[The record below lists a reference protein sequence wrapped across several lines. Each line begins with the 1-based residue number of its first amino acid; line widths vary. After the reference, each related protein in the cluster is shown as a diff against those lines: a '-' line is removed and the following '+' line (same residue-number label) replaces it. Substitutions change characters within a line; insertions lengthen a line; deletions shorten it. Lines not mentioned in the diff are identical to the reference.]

1 MPLSNP
7 WWESRSSERYWIEIT
22 SRENLG
28 EDLLSPKTG
37 VGGRP
42 TPGYESMTHV
52 NVGDIVFHYWQQQ
65 GQEPAIVSY
74 SQVIGAA
81 FDSTITWR
89 PHGKNASR
97 LQPRKSVAWQVPLG
111 GMTDLARPVT
121 LSDLRAKSDQ
131 LKSVFDAL
139 RNTHGDP
146 VYFPFAWY
154 QGKLRAQQLYLTKF
168 PADLVALFPDLQ
180 VLAPS
185 AINDVSPRP
194 RTAEPRSK
202 TSGYISD
209 PELRRAIEIQA
220 MNQADVLLKE
230 LGYSTRDVSA
240 SSPYDIHAER
250 GDEVLAVEV
259 KGSTGTA
266 TTVELTIGEVKKA
279 QESGIGSM
287 LVVVDQIP
295 AAKTDSG
302 IQTGAGRVRFWP
314 DWSPDQLSDRL
325 MPIRFRYLL
334 EPEDE

>member
-1 MPLSNP
+1 MALANP
-7 WWESRSSERYWIEIT
+7 WWESSPNERYWIEIT

-52 NVGDIVFHYWQQQ
+52 KDGDIAFHYWQQP

-97 LQPRKSVAWQVPLG
+97 LKPRRSVAWQVPLG
-111 GMTDLARPVT
+111 GMIDLARPVS

-131 LKSVFDAL
+131 LRALFDSL
-139 RNTHGDP
+139 REAHGDP

-154 QGKLRAQQLYLTKF
+154 EGTLRAQQLYLTKF
-168 PADLVALFPDLQ
+168 PADLIALFSDLQ

-185 AINDVSPRP
+185 PFSGGAPRP
-194 RTAEPRSK
+194 KAVEPRSK
-202 TSGYISD
+202 TAGYISD
-209 PELRRAIEIQA
+209 PELRRAIELQA
-220 MNQADVLLKE
+220 MKQADALLVE
-230 LGYSTRDVSA
+230 LGYSTTDVSA
-240 SSPYDIHAER
+240 NSPYDIHAIR

-259 KGSTGTA
+259 KGSMTTA
-266 TTVELTIGEVKKA
+266 TTVEVTIGEVKKA
-279 QESGIGSM
+279 QEPGIGSM
-287 LVVVDQIP
+287 LVVVDQILVT
-295 AAKTDSG
+295 KTDG
-302 IQTGAGRVRFWP
+302 VIQTGAGRVLLAR
-314 DWSPDQLSDRL
+314 
-325 MPIRFRYLL
+325 L
-334 EPEDE
+334 EPRPKE

>member
-7 WWESRSSERYWIEIT
+7 WWESSASERYWIEIT

-52 NVGDIVFHYWQQQ
+52 KVGDIVFHYWQQQ
-65 GQEPAIVSY
+65 GQEPAIVSF

-111 GMTDLARPVT
+111 GMTDLARPVS
-121 LSDLRAKSDQ
+121 LSDLRAKSDR
-131 LKSVFDAL
+131 LKSLFDSL
-139 RNTHGDP
+139 RQTHGDP

-154 QGKLRAQQLYLTKF
+154 QDKLRAQQLYLTKF
-168 PADLVALFPDLQ
+168 PADLVEIFPDLQ
-180 VLAPS
+180 VLVTS
-185 AINDVSPRP
+185 AVNDGAHRP
-194 RTAEPRSK
+194 KTTEPRSR

-209 PELRRAIEIQA
+209 PQLRRAIELQA
-220 MNQADVLLKE
+220 MKQADTLLKE
-230 LGYSTRDVSA
+230 LGYSTVDVSA
-240 SSPYDIHAER
+240 NSPYDIHAIR
-250 GDEVLAVEV
+250 GDEELTVEV

-279 QESGIGSM
+279 QDSGSGSM
-287 LVVVDQIP
+287 LVVIDQIP
-295 AAKTDSG
+295 TIKTDSG
-302 IQTGAGRVRFWP
+302 IQTGVGRVRYWL
-314 DWSPDQLSDRL
+314 DWSPDQQSDRL

-334 EPEDE
+334 EPQDE